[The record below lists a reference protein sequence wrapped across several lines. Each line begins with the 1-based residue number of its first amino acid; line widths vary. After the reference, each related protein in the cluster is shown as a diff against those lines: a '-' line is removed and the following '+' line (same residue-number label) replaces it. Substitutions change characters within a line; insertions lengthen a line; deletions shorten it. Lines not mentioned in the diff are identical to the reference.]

1 MFKKIKKKILPQKK
15 DKGEDKKIPQEIL
28 DKLPPGMK
36 IKRIEIGPGNLIRW
50 ALSLL
55 LMYMAVSTLISF
67 LVGDSVKKVPISEL
81 VTAVKEDKVEEVTV
95 MDNEILAKLKNNSQK
110 KTIFR

>member
-55 LMYMAVSTLISF
+55 LMYMAVVRNCWNRKI
-67 LVGDSVKKVPISEL
+67 KN
-81 VTAVKEDKVEEVTV
+81 TV
-95 MDNEILAKLKNNSQK
+95 F
-110 KTIFR
+110 IFWICR